1 MKVKSV
7 QGKIFPISPFDFSKS
22 INFMNMFA
30 PTNGEQRFI
39 ILFAL
44 NILWHDLIF
53 LYLLLSFFH

>member
-30 PTNGEQRFI
+30 PTNGEQTFNDQSLPRLCI
-39 ILFAL
+39 
-44 NILWHDLIF
+44 
-53 LYLLLSFFH
+53 